1 MADIVIHV
9 PFITTIAGYE
19 IQAGWKINKS
29 AELAITTSSLEKP
42 KAIDYKLKWI
52 EYAQLV
58 NHRRIEYGND

>member
-1 MADIVIHV
+1 MK
-9 PFITTIAGYE
+9 FKRAG
-19 IQAGWKINKS
+19 KS
-29 AELAITTSSLEKP
+29 ISLLNWPLPTSSLEKP